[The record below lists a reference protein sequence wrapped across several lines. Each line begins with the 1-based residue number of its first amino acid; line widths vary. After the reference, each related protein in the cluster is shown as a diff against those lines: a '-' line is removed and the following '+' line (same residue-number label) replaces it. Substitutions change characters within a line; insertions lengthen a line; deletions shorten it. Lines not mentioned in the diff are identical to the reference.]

1 MLTASLAR
9 SLLFAMAASL
19 SANAQC
25 TTSWQAMPAG
35 SNALAFATA
44 VMPSGDLVIGGRFTN
59 VGTVSANAIARWD
72 GTSWL
77 PLGSGMTGAILLGTT
92 SIVYALLVLPDGDLI
107 AAGTFTA
114 AGGVSANSIARWD
127 GATWSPLGGG
137 IQGIVRSLAMLPNG
151 DIIAAGLFPY
161 AGSGLA
167 NHIARWDGSDWH
179 PMGDGVNAYFV
190 NALLTMPN
198 GDLIAGGNFWI
209 ADGVTVNKIAR
220 WDGVSWSALGSGMS
234 GGLFDTNVQALALL
248 PNGDLVAGG
257 NFSAAGGVVAHNIA
271 RWDGLNWS
279 PLGSG
284 VTIAIPS
291 PPSVA
296 ALSVLPNGDLLAGG
310 AFTTAGGVA
319 ANYVARWNGS
329 TWSPV
334 DAGMDRAVRG
344 FLAMPN
350 GDRVASG
357 SFSLA
362 GAASCDGLA
371 RLTTT
376 CPATGEAYG
385 TSCNGPSG
393 PTAVVSNELP
403 WIDSTF
409 RATATG
415 MPANGLAV
423 GVFGFSP
430 LSLPMP
436 SVHALGVAGCELLV
450 TDEILLQIT
459 VANGRAR
466 SSIAIPGAAS
476 LVGAQFYHQVVGVEL
491 DASSTIMALTSTN
504 ALRLTIGVF

>member
-1 MLTASLAR
+1 
-9 SLLFAMAASL
+9 
-19 SANAQC
+19 
-25 TTSWQAMPAG
+25 
-35 SNALAFATA
+35 
-44 VMPSGDLVIGGRFTN
+44 
-59 VGTVSANAIARWD
+59 
-72 GTSWL
+72 
-77 PLGSGMTGAILLGTT
+77 
-92 SIVYALLVLPDGDLI
+92 
-107 AAGTFTA
+107 
-114 AGGVSANSIARWD
+114 
-127 GATWSPLGGG
+127 
-137 IQGIVRSLAMLPNG
+137 
-151 DIIAAGLFPY
+151 
-161 AGSGLA
+161 
-167 NHIARWDGSDWH
+167 
-179 PMGDGVNAYFV
+179 
-190 NALLTMPN
+190 
-198 GDLIAGGNFWI
+198 
-209 ADGVTVNKIAR
+209 
-220 WDGVSWSALGSGMS
+220 
-234 GGLFDTNVQALALL
+234 
-248 PNGDLVAGG
+248 
-257 NFSAAGGVVAHNIA
+257 
-271 RWDGLNWS
+271 
-279 PLGSG
+279 
-284 VTIAIPS
+284 
-291 PPSVA
+291 
-296 ALSVLPNGDLLAGG
+296 
-310 AFTTAGGVA
+310 
-319 ANYVARWNGS
+319 
-329 TWSPV
+329 
-334 DAGMDRAVRG
+334 MDRAVRG

-393 PTAVVSNELP
+393 PTAVVSDELP

-466 SSIAIPGAAS
+466 SSIAIPVAAS

-491 DASSTIMALTSTN
+491 DASSTIIALTSTN